1 MKNGFFA
8 VVFLMFSFGSLHSQ
22 ENQKFIYYDNLNDT
36 LSLKLDYAYAG
47 NHFLGNQIANK
58 FYRFQQTY
66 TYIEKGSP
74 SSPSD
79 KTIVQKP
86 VIFYAVNKL
95 NPYFK
100 NEIKKGVISK
110 EEATKHLGRILDLA
124 YVIFHQNT
132 VDFEAYLRG
141 HKKPADT
148 IRAFDMIELD

>member
-8 VVFLMFSFGSLHSQ
+8 VVFLMFSFGYLHSQ
-22 ENQKFIYYDNLNDT
+22 ESQKYSFYDSLNDT
-36 LSLKLDYAYAG
+36 LSLKLDYSYAG
-47 NHFLGNQIANK
+47 NHFLGSQISNK
-58 FYRFQQTY
+58 FYRLEQTY

-74 SSPSD
+74 TSPSD
-79 KTIVQKP
+79 KTVVKKP

-95 NPYFK
+95 NSYYK
-100 NEIKKGVISK
+100 KEIKLGHISK

-132 VDFEAYLRG
+132 VEFEAYLRG

-148 IRAFDMIELD
+148 LLAFDMIELD